1 MKILL
6 LGPYPPPRGGVT
18 RNMLSIRDELIA
30 AGHGYKIIAT
40 SRSTEPS
47 SDPNVLFPSSPL
59 ELLKLLRTVDHDILH
74 IHVGGDI
81 PNRVL
86 GLLFACTVF
95 ARKGSVFTLHSGGY
109 PLSDAGKG
117 ASKNSLLGR
126 VFSRFSRVISV
137 NGMMSEMFV
146 RFGVEQK
153 NIRLILP
160 FPNDVPDK
168 NVEIP
173 EAIAAFISKHKPLLF
188 SASLLEKEY
197 DISLQI
203 EALGEVLKDFPDV
216 GLLLAG
222 SGSLEGKLREEI
234 AAKPYADKIFL
245 AGDLDHAIVLRLIDE
260 CACLLRTTRYDGDAI
275 SVREALF
282 LETPVIAT
290 DNGMRP
296 EGVCLIP
303 VGDREALANKI
314 KQIAD
319 RPKLP
324 KKEKTGDRSNIR
336 AVLDLY
342 EEILNS

>member
-1 MKILL
+1 MKVLL

-30 AGHGYKIIAT
+30 AGHEYKIIAT

-47 SDPNVLFPSSPL
+47 DDPNVFFPASPL
-59 ELLKLLRTVDHDILH
+59 ELLRLLRTTHHDILH

-86 GLLFACTVF
+86 GLLFACTIF

-109 PLSDAGKG
+109 PLSEAGKA
-117 ASKNSLLGR
+117 ASRNSLLGR
-126 VFSRFSRVISV
+126 VFQRFSHVISV
-137 NGMMSEMFV
+137 NEIMTEMFK
-146 RFGVEQK
+146 RFGVAE
-153 NIRLILP
+153 NNVRLILP
-160 FPNDVPDK
+160 FSNDAPDK

-173 EAIAAFISKHKPLLF
+173 APIYDFLSRHQPLLF

-197 DISLQI
+197 DLSLQI
-203 EALGEVLKDFPDV
+203 GALGCVLEEFPDA

-222 SGSLEGKLREEI
+222 SGSLEVALREEI
-234 AAKPYADKIFL
+234 SAKPYADKVFL

-260 CACLLRTTRYDGDAI
+260 CDIMLRTTRYDGDAI

-296 EGVCLIP
+296 DGIHLIP
-303 VGDREALANKI
+303 VGDKDALVSAIRE
-314 KQIAD
+314 IAA
-319 RPKLP
+319 RPKIS